1 MCYASFT
8 KGTSALLSS
17 VVAAAN
23 HYGVLDDLEARW
35 AQDDPDFPDRTEAH
49 VRRVTAKEW
58 RPIGEMEEISATF
71 RAAGLPS
78 SFHDAA
84 TEIYRRMDG
93 LEKKADMPSLNEV
106 LARLLET

>member
-1 MCYASFT
+1 M
-8 KGTSALLSS
+8 G
-17 VVAAAN
+17 
-23 HYGVLDDLEARW
+23 
-35 AQDDPDFPDRTEAH
+35 QDDPDFPDRTEAH

-93 LEKKADMPSLNEV
+93 LEKQAEMPSLNEV
-106 LARLLET
+106 WPGFLRPRFRPRLMPQASSISTCIIRATVS